1 MAERSAA
8 LVAVIPARIGSTRF
22 PEKPLAQIAGV
33 PMITRV
39 VERVRESRAFDHI
52 LVATDEER
60 IANAAR
66 NAGADARM
74 TDPDLANGTL
84 RCHAALCQWEAE
96 VGYEATWVVNVQG
109 DEPLIDPALIDLV
122 AKALLEDAQD
132 IATCGHAIDNW
143 EEFKNP
149 NVVKIAMREDGEA
162 LYFSRAPIPYPRD
175 AYATESWPQGVPAGQ
190 LGIRH
195 IGLYAYRAR
204 FLKVYQ
210 TLPPARIEV
219 LESLEQLRAL
229 ANGFRIKVCMIQD
242 APLPGVDTA
251 QDLEKVRALFGSR

>member
-1 MAERSAA
+1 MFK
-8 LVAVIPARIGSTRF
+8 AVIPARHASTRL
-22 PEKPLAQIAGV
+22 PGKPLLDIAGK
-33 PMITRV
+33 PMVVRV
-39 VERVRESRAFDHI
+39 AEQALKSGADEV
-52 LVATDEER
+52 LVATDHPEIESVCKAHNLPVVMTRGDWPTGTDR
-60 IANAAR
+60 IA
-66 NAGADARM
+66 
-74 TDPDLANGTL
+74 
-84 RCHAALCQWEAE
+84 E
-96 VGYEATWVVNVQG
+96 VAQITGWSDDTVVVNVQG

-175 AYATESWPQGVPAGQ
+175 AYATESWPPGAPVGQ

-219 LESLEQLRAL
+219 LESLEQLRRWPMAF
-229 ANGFRIKVCMIQD
+229 A
-242 APLPGVDTA
+242 
-251 QDLEKVRALFGSR
+251 